1 MNIHFYTWHSGNQ
14 IQPGQTDRVPESAD
28 PRTARPGSYD
38 RATFHTQAES
48 AQDDTQFARILAK
61 NITGQLVTQNAPDP
75 ERISRLRK
83 MITDG
88 SYHIDDMDIARAMTE
103 R

>member
-61 NITGQLVTQNAPDP
+61 NITGQLVTQNALSL
-75 ERISRLRK
+75 I
-83 MITDG
+83 
-88 SYHIDDMDIARAMTE
+88 HI
-103 R
+103 